1 MTASRFDI
9 NIFAGGRLLVD
20 AAGFPVEQGA
30 ITFLFGESGIGKSL
44 IGKAL
49 FGILDESDFRARVN
63 GVAYSEY
70 SQSTEVRA
78 ARINGFFMFQEPST
92 HLNPL
97 LTLEQQMKEGILA
110 KAADPLGAA
119 RELWRDTERRTLPRI
134 LPVYPKA
141 HRPSGGEKQRILAA
155 MAFTRMDIA
164 LAAAA
169 GSPGEARAPGL
180 FVFDEPTGSLDR
192 EARDRFLDRLFA
204 RFRLRHETILLIT
217 HDYGMIS
224 YVQARHRDLGKD
236 YRFVE
241 LFVSGGSARTREFDP
256 ARFLTWLGGLEA
268 AAPVTVRTPLLRV
281 EGEIRV
287 FGRVLRFSQPGR
299 GKERN
304 ALSVHPGE
312 LVYLK
317 AGSGIGKT
325 TVAKI
330 VIGLQKADYFR
341 IEIDGVRLGDVSP
354 RQYWR
359 KNLWGKKM
367 TMAFQHADESLNPRS
382 SVDDTLRI
390 LKRKSLQDREDVA
403 KALGRLFDTGEIP
416 ELRGKK
422 VWQLSGGQKQR
433 LNLLRAF
440 ALETPLIILDEPLS
454 ALDFESIDR
463 VLGLIRDAR
472 ALGRAIL
479 LISHNEDIFDRLVSP
494 ESVHVLESAD
504 PSLSPS

>member
-1 MTASRFDI
+1 MIGSRFDI
-9 NIFAGGRLLVD
+9 SIAAGGRQLVD
-20 AAGFPVEQGA
+20 ARDFQVEEGA

-49 FGILDESDFRARVN
+49 FGILEESEFRASVN
-63 GVAYSEY
+63 GIPYGEY
-70 SQSTEVRA
+70 RESAGARA
-78 ARINGFFMFQEPST
+78 ARSNGFFMFQEPSS

-97 LTLEQQMKEGILA
+97 LTLDQQMKEGTLSR
-110 KAADPLGAA
+110 AADPLGAA
-119 RELWRDTERRTLPRI
+119 RELWRDADRGTFPLL
-134 LPVYPKA
+134 LPVFPSAY
-141 HRPSGGEKQRILAA
+141 RPSGGEKQRILAA

-164 LAAAA
+164 FAEKD
-169 GSPGEARAPGL
+169 GVPGL

-192 EARDRFLDRLFA
+192 EARDRLLDRLFS
-204 RFRLRHETILLIT
+204 RFRLRKETILLIT

-224 YVQARHRDLGKD
+224 YVQSRHRDLAGSC
-236 YRFVE
+236 RFME
-241 LFVSGGSARTREFDP
+241 LFVGGGIARTREFAP
-256 ARFLTWLGGLEA
+256 ARFLTWLGGLRAEPA
-268 AAPVTVRTPLLRV
+268 VAGNTPLLRV
-281 EGEIRV
+281 ESGIRI
-287 FGRVLRFSQPGR
+287 FGRTLRISPQAHEGTPGPLTV
-299 GKERN
+299 K
-304 ALSVHPGE
+304 PGE

-359 KNLWGKKM
+359 KQLWGKKM
-367 TMAFQHADESLNPRS
+367 TMAFQHADEALNPKA
-382 SVDDTLRI
+382 SVEETLRI
-390 LKRKSLQDREDVA
+390 LGLSAIRDSEGVST
-403 KALGRLFDTGEIP
+403 ALARLFDREEIP
-416 ELRGKK
+416 LLKGKK

-463 VLGLIRDAR
+463 VLGLIRDVR
-472 ALGRAIL
+472 SRGRAIL
-479 LISHNEDIFDRLVSP
+479 LISHNEDIFDSLVSP
-494 ESVHVLESAD
+494 GSVHRLASEVTAG
-504 PSLSPS
+504 SPS

>member
-1 MTASRFDI
+1 MTPSRFDI
-9 NIFAGGRLLVD
+9 GISAGGRLLVD
-20 AAGFPVEQGA
+20 VQDFPLEEGA

-44 IGKAL
+44 IGKAI
-49 FGILDESDFRARVN
+49 FGLLDESEFRVRVN
-63 GVAYSEY
+63 GMPYSEY
-70 SQSTEVRA
+70 RESA
-78 ARINGFFMFQEPST
+78 GAIGARKNGFFMFQEPSS

-97 LTLEQQMKEGILA
+97 LTLEQQMKEGTLSR
-110 KAADPLGAA
+110 AADPLGAA
-119 RELWRDTERRTLPRI
+119 RELWRDTDRKTLPRI

-141 HRPSGGEKQRILAA
+141 FRPSGGEKQRILAA

-164 LAAAA
+164 LAEGA
-169 GSPGEARAPGL
+169 GTPGGARPPGL

-204 RFRLRHETILLIT
+204 RFRLKHETILLIT

-224 YVQARHRDLGKD
+224 YVQSRHRDLGRD
-236 YRFVE
+236 YRFME
-241 LFVSGGSARTREFDP
+241 LFVSGGGARTREFDP
-256 ARFLTWLGGLEA
+256 SLFLTWLGGLGA
-268 AAPVTVRTPLLRV
+268 GPPATAKAPLLRV
-281 EGEIRV
+281 ESGIRV
-287 FGRVLRFSQPGR
+287 FGRLLRFSQPGQE
-299 GKERN
+299 GGPH
-304 ALSVHPGE
+304 ALSVRPGE
-312 LVYLK
+312 LAYLK

-341 IEIDGVRLGDVSP
+341 LEIDGVRLGEVSP

-359 KNLWGKKM
+359 RHLWGKKM
-367 TMAFQHADESLNPRS
+367 TMAFQHADESLNPRA
-382 SVDDTLRI
+382 SVGDTLRI
-390 LKRKSLQDREDVA
+390 LNVKTMHDREGVA
-403 KALGRLFDTGEIP
+403 IALARLFDTGEIP
-416 ELRGKK
+416 ALAGKK

-472 ALGRAIL
+472 ARGRAML

-494 ESVHVLESAD
+494 ESLHLLESAD
-504 PSLSPS
+504 SLPTPS

>member
-1 MTASRFDI
+1 VTSSRFDI
-9 NIFAGGRLLVD
+9 SIAAADRLLVD
-20 AAGFPVEQGA
+20 VQAFPVQEGA

-49 FGILDESDFRARVN
+49 FGLLDESEFRVRVN
-63 GVAYSEY
+63 GMPYGEY
-70 SQSTEVRA
+70 RDSGGALA
-78 ARINGFFMFQEPST
+78 ARTNGFFMFQEPSS

-97 LTLEQQMKEGILA
+97 LTLEQQMKEGTLSR
-110 KAADPLGAA
+110 AADPLGAA
-119 RELWRDTERRTLPRI
+119 RELWRDADRKALPRI

-141 HRPSGGEKQRILAA
+141 YRPSGGEKQRLLAA
-155 MAFTRMDIA
+155 MALTRMDIA
-164 LAAAA
+164 LSDGALSS
-169 GSPGEARAPGL
+169 GDVRPPGL

-224 YVQARHRDLGKD
+224 YVQSRHRDLGRD
-236 YRFVE
+236 YRFME

-256 ARFLTWLGGLEA
+256 ARFLTWLGGLHA
-268 AAPVTVRTPLLRV
+268 GPPVTVKAPLLSV
-281 EGEIRV
+281 EGDIRV
-287 FGRVLRFSQPGR
+287 FGRLLRFSQPGQE
-299 GKERN
+299 GGSH
-304 ALSVHPGE
+304 ALSVRPGE

-330 VIGLQKADYFR
+330 VIGLLKADYFR
-341 IEIDGVRLGDVSP
+341 LEIDGVRLGDVSP
-354 RQYWR
+354 RHYWR
-359 KNLWGKKM
+359 RHLWGKKM

-382 SVDDTLRI
+382 SVGDTLRI
-390 LKRKSLQDREDVA
+390 LKRKAIQDREGVA
-403 KALGRLFDTGEIP
+403 TALARLFDTVEIT
-416 ELRGKK
+416 ELAGKK

-472 ALGRAIL
+472 ARGQAML
-479 LISHNEDIFDRLVSP
+479 LISHNEDIFDKLVSP
-494 ESVHVLESAD
+494 ESVHQLESD
-504 PSLSPS
+504 DSSPPPA

>member
-1 MTASRFDI
+1 MTPSRFDI
-9 NIFAGGRLLVD
+9 SISAGERPLVD
-20 AAGFPVEQGA
+20 VHAFPIQEGA

-49 FGILDESDFRARVN
+49 FGLLDESEFRVRVN
-63 GVAYSEY
+63 GMSYTEY
-70 SQSTEVRA
+70 RESAGARA
-78 ARINGFFMFQEPST
+78 ARANGFFMFQEPSS

-97 LTLEQQMKEGILA
+97 LTLEAQMKEGTLA
-110 KAADPLGAA
+110 RAADPLGAA
-119 RELWRDTERRTLPRI
+119 RELWRDGDRGTLPRI

-141 HRPSGGEKQRILAA
+141 HRPSGGEKQRLLAA
-155 MAFTRMDIA
+155 MGFTRMDIA
-164 LAAAA
+164 FADAVDA
-169 GSPGEARAPGL
+169 SGEPRAPGL

-192 EARDRFLDRLFA
+192 EARNRFLDRLFA

-224 YVQARHRDLGKD
+224 YVQSRHRDIGKD
-236 YRFVE
+236 YRFME
-241 LFVSGGSARTREFDP
+241 LFLSGGSARTREFDP
-256 ARFLTWLGGLEA
+256 ARFLTWLGGLRAEP
-268 AAPVTVRTPLLRV
+268 PVTAKNPLLRV

-287 FGRVLRFSQPGR
+287 FGRVLRFSQPG
-299 GKERN
+299 GGTGRN
-304 ALSVHPGE
+304 ALAVRPGE

-317 AGSGIGKT
+317 AESGIGKT

-330 VIGLQKADYFR
+330 VIGLQKADHFR
-341 IEIDGVRLGDVSP
+341 LEIDGVRLGDVSP

-359 KNLWGKKM
+359 RHLWGKKM
-367 TMAFQHADESLNPRS
+367 TMAFQHADESLNPRA

-390 LKRKSLQDREDVA
+390 LNLKTIQDREGVA
-403 KALGRLFDTGEIP
+403 MALAQLFDTQEIP
-416 ELRGKK
+416 ALTEKK

-463 VLGLIRDAR
+463 VLGIIRDAR
-472 ALGRAIL
+472 VRGRALL

-494 ESVHVLESAD
+494 ESVYSLESAD
-504 PSLSPS
+504 PSFSPS